1 MPADASDAVTVT
13 FDLSR
18 DEYLEGS
25 RTLMRRQWLLVALP
39 VIGVLLVVIGLVQS
53 FSYVAAGVVLLAF
66 SGWTWWGAPRQR
78 WQRDPAQAGPFTYH
92 FDEAGIRIVSPAAE
106 VRLPWARVGRP
117 VRSRRLL
124 LLKVGRTAVV
134 VPLRAIS
141 GPDLSRL
148 ESMLR
153 ARATA

>member
-1 MPADASDAVTVT
+1 LPADASDAVTVT

-78 WQRDPAQAGPFTYH
+78 WQRDPAQAG
-92 FDEAGIRIVSPAAE
+92 
-106 VRLPWARVGRP
+106 
-117 VRSRRLL
+117 
-124 LLKVGRTAVV
+124 
-134 VPLRAIS
+134 
-141 GPDLSRL
+141 LSRL